1 MDVMN
6 VLEIYDKLRAH
17 FGRQYWWPAE
27 TPFEVIVGAILTQQT
42 AWKNVE
48 KAIINLKK
56 LDLMTPEV
64 IAASNLETLEKAV
77 YTSGFYR
84 QKALRLKKISEY
96 LVKNY
101 NGNLSRFFSRDT
113 MEVRKELLGL
123 DGVGFETADSILL
136 YAGCK
141 RIFVIDA
148 YTKRMCRCMK
158 PGGSEVH
165 DGYENLR
172 HFFENNLPEDIELYK
187 EYHAL
192 IVELGKN
199 YCKTKPDCEKCPLR
213 RIAKL

>member
-6 VLEIYDKLRAH
+6 ALEIYNKLRAH
-17 FGRQYWWPAE
+17 FGKQHWWPAE

-56 LDLMTPEV
+56 LDLMTPEA
-64 IAASNLETLEKAV
+64 IAASDLEVLEKAV

-101 NGNLSRFFSRDT
+101 SGSLDKLFSRDT

-123 DGVGFETADSILL
+123 DGVGFETADSILI

-158 PGGSEVH
+158 LCGGNS
-165 DGYENLR
+165 YENLR
-172 HFFENNLPEDIELYK
+172 HFFENNLPENIELYK

-199 YCKTKPDCEKCPLR
+199 YCKTKPDCEKCPLK
-213 RIAKL
+213 IKS

>member
-1 MDVMN
+1 MDA
-6 VLEIYDKLRAH
+6 LEIYNKLRAH

-48 KAIINLKK
+48 KAICSLKK
-56 LDLMTPEV
+56 LNLMTPEA
-64 IAASNLETLEKAV
+64 IAASDLETLEKAV

-84 QKALRLKKISEY
+84 QKALRLKKLSEY

-101 NGNLSRFFSRDT
+101 NGSLGKFFSMDM

-136 YAGCK
+136 YAGGK
-141 RIFVIDA
+141 KIFVIDA
-148 YTKRMCRCMK
+148 YTKRMCTCLK
-158 PGGSEVH
+158 LCSCNS
-165 DGYENLR
+165 YENLR

-199 YCKTKPDCEKCPLR
+199 YCKTKPDCEKCPL
-213 RIAKL
+213 KLNGNPKIT